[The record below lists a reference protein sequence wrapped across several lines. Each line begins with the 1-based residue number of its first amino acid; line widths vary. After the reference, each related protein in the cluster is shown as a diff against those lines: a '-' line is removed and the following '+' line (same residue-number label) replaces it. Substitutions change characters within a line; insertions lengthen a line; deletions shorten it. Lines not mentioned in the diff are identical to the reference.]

1 MDRRTY
7 IAVVGTGAIAG
18 CLGGDE
24 EVEADESDEADNDSE
39 SASDD
44 RELPPVEQAGGDDS
58 GNDVDDSA
66 SEAEAETEDD
76 RQQTTDELEL
86 ERAIERAENEYRL
99 AMDEFASDVDGDDPS
114 FIDVLPSTDL
124 EFNNAR
130 EHLNAAREILWYE
143 AWEFAHTDAERQ
155 RVREYRTYDD
165 LITKLYRIQ
174 RTIHRSYTHI
184 TYPDAGG
191 SYSSLPS
198 SLTTGRDRHTDLG
211 EEMAD
216 KAIYMSGLQQKY
228 DQQAG
233 QLRLLERTFGGLVNV
248 RSTDRISRR
257 STTQLQFARDEFR
270 TVITELEN
278 PSAALPDGRT
288 DRAFLDVVKA
298 WHTIVDETLQDRSEE
313 IQ

>member
-24 EVEADESDEADNDSE
+24 GVEATEADDDNG

-44 RELPPVEQAGGDDS
+44 RELPPVEQADSDDS
-58 GNDVDDSA
+58 GNAVDESD
-66 SEAEAETEDD
+66 AEAENEAEDD
-76 RQQTTDELEL
+76 RQQTTDEIEL
-86 ERAIERAENEYRL
+86 ERAIERAEDEYRL
-99 AMDEFASDVDGDDPS
+99 AMVEFASHVDSEDPS
-114 FIDVLPSTDL
+114 FIDVLPSTNL

-130 EHLNAAREILWYE
+130 EHLNAAQEILWYE
-143 AWEFAHTDAERQ
+143 AKEFAHTDAERQ

-174 RTIHRSYTHI
+174 RSIYRSYTQI
-184 TYPDAGG
+184 THPNAGEA
-191 SYSSLPS
+191 YSSLPS
-198 SLTTGRDRHTDLG
+198 SLTTGRDNHTALG

-216 KAIYMSGLQQKY
+216 KAIYMSELQRKY
-228 DQQAG
+228 DQQAQ
-233 QLRLLERTFGGLVNV
+233 QLRLLERTFAGLINV
-248 RSTDRISRR
+248 RSTDWISRR

-278 PSAALPDGRT
+278 PSAVLPDGRT
-288 DRAFLDVVKA
+288 DQAFLDVVEA
-298 WHTIVDETLQDRSEE
+298 WHEVVDETLQDRSAE